1 MTTAALS
8 SHTTTTS
15 TDVGQAVRKFHASLN
30 VSDLTRSIA
39 FYRELFG
46 VEPVK
51 VRSDYAK
58 FELDEPPVV
67 FSLIPGRPA
76 HGGNLNHIGLRVR
89 NAEELVQMQ
98 TRLEAASFQTR
109 REDGVECCYA
119 RQTKFWVTDPD
130 RALWEIY
137 VFHEDVDE
145 HGKGHVPDV
154 ASVQPVD
161 LVTSR
166 RVVWAHRLGEPIPTR
181 IPHEDNAVHEVRFE
195 GTVNLTPSAA
205 NLSALF
211 GEALRVLRPAG
222 ELRAHGLAGD
232 RALQVPLPPLP
243 GPAAAVEHVPASGE
257 VMRAMIDAGF
267 VDVRFETLSGKAH
280 FTIDGVP
287 MRELM
292 LVGRKPG
299 YRPKTATHYAVYLGP
314 LASVT
319 DDFGNVL
326 PRGAFTLLNVHD
338 WQALANGPSAS
349 HFLLLTP

>member
-145 HGKGHVPDV
+145 HG
-154 ASVQPVD
+154 
-161 LVTSR
+161 
-166 RVVWAHRLGEPIPTR
+166 
-181 IPHEDNAVHEVRFE
+181 
-195 GTVNLTPSAA
+195 
-205 NLSALF
+205 
-211 GEALRVLRPAG
+211 
-222 ELRAHGLAGD
+222 
-232 RALQVPLPPLP
+232 
-243 GPAAAVEHVPASGE
+243 
-257 VMRAMIDAGF
+257 
-267 VDVRFETLSGKAH
+267 
-280 FTIDGVP
+280 
-287 MRELM
+287 
-292 LVGRKPG
+292 
-299 YRPKTATHYAVYLGP
+299 
-314 LASVT
+314 
-319 DDFGNVL
+319 
-326 PRGAFTLLNVHD
+326 
-338 WQALANGPSAS
+338 
-349 HFLLLTP
+349 